1 MPPQNSVFSKKQPKS
16 PSVCEDF
23 GKIFNLPVERIMPNQ
38 MQSRRIFDEDSILR
52 LADSIRRYGILH
64 PITVRTADSDGD
76 LFEIIAGERRF
87 RAVKLL
93 GIRAI
98 PAVIIKADKQKS
110 AELAII
116 ENIQRENLNIFEQ
129 AAAIATL
136 IDAYGVTQEEI
147 AAKLSASQ
155 SFVSN
160 KLRILRLTLPER
172 EKILAYGLSERH
184 ARALLRLED
193 AAARLSAI
201 EHIFKR
207 NLTVAAAEEYIDQLV
222 SRVSAAKTP
231 HPPRRVIL
239 KDIRIF
245 YNTIDRAISIVKQ
258 AGINIESTR
267 IEEGDSVC
275 LTIRIPMDVSRETSV
290 SGGR

>member
-1 MPPQNSVFSKKQPKS
+1 MPPLNSVFSKQAVKFPL
-16 PSVCEDF
+16 PTEDF
-23 GKIFNLPVERIMPNQ
+23 GRIHNLSIERIMPNPLQ
-38 MQSRRIFDEDSILR
+38 PRRIFEEDSILR

-64 PITVRTADSDGD
+64 PITVRRVDSEGD
-76 LFEIIAGERRF
+76 LFEIVAGERRF

-93 GIRAI
+93 GMNTI
-98 PAVIIKADKQKS
+98 PAIIIRADKQKS

-136 IDAYGVTQEEI
+136 IDAYGITQEEI

-160 KLRILRLTLPER
+160 KLRILRLTPPER

-184 ARALLRLED
+184 ARALLRLEN
-193 AAARLSAI
+193 ASARLSVI
-201 EHIFKR
+201 EHIYKH
-207 NLTVAAAEEYIDQLV
+207 NLNVVAAEKYIDRLI
-222 SRVSAAKTP
+222 SKASAPKSP
-231 HPPRRVIL
+231 HPPRKVIL

-258 AGINIESTR
+258 AGINIESER
-267 IEEGDSVC
+267 IDEGDSVC
-275 LTIRIPMDVSRETSV
+275 LTIRIPADVSRGTS
-290 SGGR
+290 STGG

>member
-1 MPPQNSVFSKKQPKS
+1 MPPVNSIFSKQENT
-16 PSVCEDF
+16 EDF
-23 GKIFNLPVERIMPNQ
+23 GRIHNIGVERILPNPSQ
-38 MQSRRIFDEDSILR
+38 PRRNFDENSIIR

-64 PITVRTADSDGD
+64 PISIRRTSSTEDF
-76 LFEIIAGERRF
+76 FEIIAGERRL

-93 GIRAI
+93 GLPTI
-98 PAVIIKADKQKS
+98 PAVIVDADKQKS

-116 ENIQRENLNIFEQ
+116 ENIQREDLNIFEQ

-136 IDAYGVTQEEI
+136 IDAYDVTQEEI

-172 EKILAYGLSERH
+172 EKILTYGLSERH
-184 ARALLRLED
+184 ARALLKLEN
-193 AAARLSAI
+193 ASARLSAI
-201 EHIFKR
+201 EHIYR
-207 NLTVAAAEEYIDQLV
+207 HNLNVSAAEEYIDRLILRA
-222 SRVSAAKTP
+222 SMPKSP
-231 HPPRRVIL
+231 HPPRKVVL

-258 AGINIESTR
+258 AGIKIESER
-267 IEEGDSVC
+267 VDEGDSVC
-275 LTIRIPMDVSRETSV
+275 LTIRIPNNVSRETSAEV
-290 SGGR
+290 K

>member
-1 MPPQNSVFSKKQPKS
+1 MPPLNSVFSKKAPES
-16 PSVCEDF
+16 ASAYEDF
-23 GKIFNLPVERIMPNQ
+23 GKILNLPIERIMPNP
-38 MQSRRIFDEDSILR
+38 MQSRRVFDEDSILR

-64 PITVRTADSDGD
+64 PITVRRTGPGTD
-76 LFEIIAGERRF
+76 LFEIVAGERRS
-87 RAVKLL
+87 RAAKLL
-93 GIRAI
+93 GMKAI
-98 PAVIIKADKQKS
+98 PAIIIKADKQRS

-172 EKILAYGLSERH
+172 EKILAYGLTERH

-193 AAARLSAI
+193 ASARLAVI
-201 EHIFKR
+201 EYIYKH
-207 NLTVAAAEEYIDQLV
+207 NLTVTATEEYIDKFILKA
-222 SRVSAAKTP
+222 SAPKSH
-231 HPPRRVIL
+231 HPPRKVVL

-258 AGINIESTR
+258 AGINIESQR
-267 IEEGDSVC
+267 VEDGDSVC

-290 SGGR
+290 SGG

>member
-1 MPPQNSVFSKKQPKS
+1 MPPLNSVFSKQNDT
-16 PSVCEDF
+16 EDF
-23 GKIFNLPVERIMPNQ
+23 GRIHSIDVERILPNPSQ
-38 MQSRRIFDEDSILR
+38 PRRNFDENSIIR

-64 PITVRTADSDGD
+64 PISIRRTNEDF
-76 LFEIIAGERRF
+76 FEIIAGERRL

-93 GIRAI
+93 GLATI
-98 PAVIIKADKQKS
+98 PAVIVKADKQKS

-116 ENIQRENLNIFEQ
+116 ENIQREDLNIFEQ

-136 IDAYGVTQEEI
+136 IDVYDVTQEEI

-184 ARALLRLED
+184 ARALLRLD
-193 AAARLSAI
+193 NASARLSAI
-201 EHIFKR
+201 EHIYR
-207 NLTVAAAEEYIDQLV
+207 HNLNVSAAEEYIDRLILKA
-222 SRVSAAKTP
+222 SAPKSP
-231 HPPRRVIL
+231 HPPRKVVL

-258 AGINIESTR
+258 AGINIESER
-267 IEEGDSVC
+267 VDEGDSVC
-275 LTIRIPMDVSRETSV
+275 LTIRIPNNVSRETSA
-290 SGGR
+290 GAK